1 MCTEHWGAHKG
12 WPSQFGVEDHP
23 KTDNDGGTCFMFSV
37 SLDDRSKSQST

>member
-12 WPSQFGVEDHP
+12 WPTQFGVEDHP
-23 KTDNDGGTCFMFSV
+23 KTDNGGTCFMFSV